1 MCAAPVLPVNVECVS
16 CSVLSSPHRISHTTP
31 IILSGQCGQ
40 CDDQAQVTILTVA
53 VILPFHFINYPQ
65 SQEILLPIIL

>member
-1 MCAAPVLPVNVECVS
+1 MLPVNVECVS
-16 CSVLSSPHRISHTTP
+16 CSVLSSPHRISYTTP

-53 VILPFHFINYPQ
+53 VILHFHVINYPHAK
-65 SQEILLPIIL
+65 SNIILKT